1 MTSQSFPHGRLIY
14 FVSGNIHKFFEVR
27 QVLAEF
33 NISSAMLKIKVS
45 EIQDD
50 DIENIAKAG
59 AREAAKTSSLPVI
72 IEDAGLF
79 IEALNGFP
87 GPYSKF
93 VYNTIG
99 LNGILR
105 LLDNEQKRAAY
116 FKAVVAFCSLK
127 GTVET
132 FSGIVE
138 GRIANEIRGT
148 SGFGFDPIFEPKGK
162 SGKTFGEMSIEEKN
176 SISHRSQAL
185 RKFAMWYKK
194 NLRF

>member
-1 MTSQSFPHGRLIY
+1 MTSKSFPYGRFIY
-14 FVSGNIHKFFEVR
+14 FVTGNIHKYFEAR
-27 QVLAEF
+27 QILAEF
-33 NISSAMLKIKVS
+33 NIASAMLKIKVS

-50 DIENIAKAG
+50 DVENVAKTSAK
-59 AREAAKTSSLPVI
+59 EAAKTSGLPI
-72 IEDAGLF
+72 IVEDAGLF

-99 LNGILR
+99 LKGVLR
-105 LLDNEQKRAAY
+105 LLGNEQKRAAY
-116 FKAVVAFCSLK
+116 FKSVVAFCDSE

-138 GRIANEIRGT
+138 GIIANKIRGT

-162 SGKTFGEMSIEEKN
+162 LGKTFGEMSIEEKS

-185 RKFAMWYKK
+185 RKFAKWYRK
-194 NLRF
+194 NFQS